1 MNETEE
7 RWQTP
12 LERETL
18 FLESVERAER
28 AERAERERERAERA
42 ERAPTHDL
50 SVGDV
55 MRSTQYYG
63 QTRRFSIVKVTPKT
77 VSVKEIRRW
86 GFEAAQTKRV
96 REDGTFSLGR
106 WQLAY
111 KECPEKFAAGEYPS
125 DFHW

>member
-7 RWQTP
+7 RG
-12 LERETL
+12 TL
-18 FLESVERAER
+18 FLESVERAELV
-28 AERAERERERAERA
+28 ERAQRERAERA
-42 ERAPTHDL
+42 ERAELAPTHDL

-63 QTRRFSIVKVTPKT
+63 QTRRFSIVKVTPRT

-86 GFEAAQTKRV
+86 GFEPAQTKRV
-96 REDGTFSLGR
+96 RKDGTFSLGR

-111 KECPEKFAAGEYPS
+111 KECPEKFASGEYPS